1 MTYTKHDEWADS
13 LYNSEDVASPG
24 VADMIAERLNAQADE
39 IERLERLLMNALAHT
54 PPSYSQPIYA
64 ILKRKAREKP

>member
-39 IERLERLLMNALAHT
+39 VKRLERLLVDALANT
-54 PPSYSQPIYA
+54 PTTYSQPIYA
-64 ILKRKAREKP
+64 ILKRKAEGEG